1 MAPSRCCWFPIY
13 LIASVTLGIIAITSA
28 IHSNSKPTPQEIPP
42 QTHTLSTN
50 ATQAL
55 KTAGFT
61 FMADLLHR
69 SPPFFLPPQNSTFFA
84 IKDSAITNTSLPLW
98 FLKSLLLYHTFTTK
112 LTMQEL
118 LNQSQGTCIT
128 TLFRQKNASLTKIET
143 LQETVEINRVSISNP
158 NLFLG
163 EQFIIH
169 GVVGP
174 FSSIQRE
181 DLQGGSDFIH
191 SPTCPSS
198 SSSSSSPSPS
208 SSDTNSTYTGA
219 EFKKTVEW
227 NRVIHFLGSKGY
239 SSFSIALHSVLE
251 GLLKESVNFGFASVT
266 IFAPPDVN
274 LLSYPSA
281 LLYRA
286 VKIHILPQKLTYKE
300 LSLFPVRTLLKT
312 LMPDDHLEI
321 DGVLGFMAGVV
332 INGIEIVKP
341 DMFVS
346 EKFVVHGISRA
357 FKLAESNA

>member
-1 MAPSRCCWFPIY
+1 MAPSCCCWFPIY

-55 KTAGFT
+55 KNAGFT
-61 FMADLLHR
+61 LMADLLHR

-118 LNQSQGTCIT
+118 LNKSQGTCMT

-143 LQETVEINRVSISNP
+143 LQKTVEINRVSISNP
-158 NLFLG
+158 DMFLG
-163 EQFIIH
+163 QQFIIH

-174 FSSIQRE
+174 FSSLRRE

-198 SSSSSSPSPS
+198 SSSSSSSN
-208 SSDTNSTYTGA
+208 TNSTYTGGDY
-219 EFKKTVEW
+219 KKIREW
-227 NRVIHFLGSKGY
+227 NRIIHFLGSKGY

-251 GLLKESVNFGFASVT
+251 AILKESVSYGFASVT

-281 LLYRA
+281 LLHRA
-286 VKIHILPQKLTYKE
+286 VKIHILPQRLTYKE

-357 FKLAESNA
+357 FKMAESNA